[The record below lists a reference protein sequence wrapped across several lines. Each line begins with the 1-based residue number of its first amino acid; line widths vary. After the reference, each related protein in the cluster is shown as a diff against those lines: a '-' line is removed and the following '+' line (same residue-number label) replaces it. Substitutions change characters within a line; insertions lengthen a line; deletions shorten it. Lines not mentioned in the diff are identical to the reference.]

1 MVNDTRKTVC
11 FHKDVTIHFV
21 PNQRLLGRNEKAKLW
36 LTHEDFAQ
44 IKDDCRQEICRL
56 DKSINF
62 DIFTFRGLE
71 FVARDARGAME
82 IATIHGSVLTAQQDP
97 KSTRKAIRKVYKS
110 LCMPSVRAALENACV
125 DEMAVKEYLST
136 TEKELE
142 QEREELEQEKEVQR
156 RKSEKTLEK
165 PFLRYSIG
173 TATRSRSFTK
183 AGLKNM
189 MGLKSVRRMLSRRT
203 APCDV

>member
-11 FHKDVTIHFV
+11 FHKDVTVHVV

-36 LTHEDFAQ
+36 LTQDDFAN
-44 IKDDCRQEICRL
+44 IKDGCRQEICRL
-56 DKSINF
+56 DQSINF

-82 IATIHGSVLTAQQDP
+82 IATILGSVLSAQDQ
-97 KSTRKAIRKVYKS
+97 KSTRKAIRKVYKA

-125 DEMAVKEYLST
+125 DEIAVKEYLST

-142 QEREELEQEKEVQR
+142 QEKEEQQR
-156 RKSEKTLEK
+156 RESKTTMEKS
-165 PFLRYSIG
+165 FLRCSIG
-173 TATRSRSFTK
+173 TETRRSFTK
-183 AGLKNM
+183 AGLNNM
-189 MGLKSVRRMLSRRT
+189 MGFKSVRRMLSRRT
-203 APCDV
+203 APCDM